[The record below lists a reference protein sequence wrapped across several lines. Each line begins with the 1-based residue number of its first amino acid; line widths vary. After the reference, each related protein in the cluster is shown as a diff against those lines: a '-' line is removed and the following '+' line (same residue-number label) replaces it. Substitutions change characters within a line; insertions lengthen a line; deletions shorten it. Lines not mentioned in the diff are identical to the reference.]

1 MKLQKLGGYAAIV
14 SICAFIVC
22 AVHGNLIQPSG
33 FWSDPGKAM
42 TAMSAAPGEFYMS
55 YLLFMMS
62 SILGLVMMVALHER
76 MHVDAPYL
84 SRMMLI
90 AMSASTAIWIT
101 EAIVNIKSIG
111 MIVSTQDLSAF
122 GAFWAISIAIHFAG
136 GHACGW
142 ACLFLGCAILATQSF
157 SRVLGW
163 LFLVTGILWV
173 PTFFL
178 VQIGFR
184 FTIPIF
190 SLILC
195 VSTIWVGLA
204 MLRQKQLPPV
214 ANEMAAAK

>member
-1 MKLQKLGGYAAIV
+1 MKLQKLGGYAAIA
-14 SICAFIVC
+14 SICAYIVC
-22 AVHGNLIQPSG
+22 AVYGNLIQPSG
-33 FWSDPGKAM
+33 FWSDTAKAM
-42 TAMSAAPGEFYMS
+42 AAMSTTPGGFYVS
-55 YLLFMMS
+55 YLLFMVS
-62 SILGLVMMVALHER
+62 SILGLAMFVALHER
-76 MHVDAPYL
+76 MHTNAPYL
-84 SRMMLI
+84 SHTMLI
-90 AMSASTAIWIT
+90 AASVSTAVWIT
-101 EAIVNIKSIG
+101 ETIVKIVSIG

-190 SLILC
+190 TLMLC
-195 VSTIWVGLA
+195 VSTIWIGIA
-204 MLRQKQLPPV
+204 MLQYKQLPPA